1 MLSQCDADLSGS
13 RVITRLTAQR
23 TGIWLFLEVF
33 LLPMSGRGREEGEEG
48 QAETFAGKRRRN
60 RHGTGTVPGQF
71 NVYQEP
77 IIACLAP
84 PSLLLSPLPGHAAI
98 NHMLHSAT

>member
-13 RVITRLTAQR
+13 RVITRLTAH
-23 TGIWLFLEVF
+23 GSGNWD
-33 LLPMSGRGREEGEEG
+33 LLVPGSVPVANVRQEGGRRGKRGRQRHALGNVEETDMGLG
-48 QAETFAGKRRRN
+48 LCL
-60 RHGTGTVPGQF
+60 GQF

-84 PSLLLSPLPGHAAI
+84 ASLLLPPSLPPLRTCC
-98 NHMLHSAT
+98 N